1 MVLPNSIENLNF
13 RCLAFLECLSVH
25 ALCTTMRTLI
35 FLALSLSLSSSFLP
49 ANMPPQLSTL
59 NVTQC
64 RLSAPPHITT
74 RTRSFQEEHIGM
86 HSEASNLSLLV
97 SSGRRFTPEVFLFPK
112 MGFQPL
118 HFPAVQEQMWGP
130 GAPIAVQPTITYARA
145 WLWFY
150 VSYRYKRRQKKPP
163 LPKQCCFT
171 RPSFARV
178 QLLYVVCI
186 DTHVT
191 SQAEATL
198 LLDTVSLA
206 FCSPALV
213 VLGHDDLLHRLTMQG
228 VVTGGE

>member
-1 MVLPNSIENLNF
+1 M
-13 RCLAFLECLSVH
+13 H

-112 MGFQPL
+112 MGFNPCISPQFRSRCGVPEPPL
-118 HFPAVQEQMWGP
+118 QCNRPSRMHVLGCGFTCHIDISAGRRSRRYPSNAALQGPVLHEFNFCMWFASTHMSP
-130 GAPIAVQPTITYARA
+130 
-145 WLWFY
+145 
-150 VSYRYKRRQKKPP
+150 RRQKLRSYLTRCPWLFAVLHWLFWAMMTSCTV
-163 LPKQCCFT
+163 LPC
-171 RPSFARV
+171 R
-178 QLLYVVCI
+178 
-186 DTHVT
+186 
-191 SQAEATL
+191 E
-198 LLDTVSLA
+198 
-206 FCSPALV
+206 
-213 VLGHDDLLHRLTMQG
+213 
-228 VVTGGE
+228 